1 MRDKPKTQLWP
12 LAGDVLL
19 VTVDDGSGYGATVTL
34 TASTHKPIAS
44 PGDALEA
51 LKDALC
57 NASKQLQGVKA

>member
-12 LAGDVLL
+12 IAGDVLL
-19 VTVDDGSGYGATVTL
+19 VTVDDGSGYGVTVTI

-51 LKDALC
+51 LKDALH
-57 NASKQLQGVKA
+57 NASNLLHEVKA